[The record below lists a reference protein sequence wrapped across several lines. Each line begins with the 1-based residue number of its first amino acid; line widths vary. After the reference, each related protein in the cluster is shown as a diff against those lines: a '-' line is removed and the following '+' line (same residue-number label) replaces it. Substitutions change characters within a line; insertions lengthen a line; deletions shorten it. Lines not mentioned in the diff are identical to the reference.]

1 MQSYERARLTVI
13 ALDEEDIIATSLAPD
28 DPNRNIIMDSP
39 NYQSGSSDNIFGW
52 NWTLWQ

>member
-39 NYQSGSSDNIFGW
+39 NYQSG
-52 NWTLWQ
+52 